1 VAEIE
6 LAPAALLTSIFA
18 SSDRRA
24 YQIAKRML
32 DVVLASL
39 VLFLAAPVLLIL
51 AALIK
56 MDSPGSVIFAQQRL
70 GGRRVRTEGGQGWV
84 LRPFTMYKFRTMQWD
99 ADPVLHREYM
109 EAYLS
114 GDARRLLGLRPGRK
128 EGDSYRP
135 INDPRVTRVG
145 AVLRTLSLD
154 ELPQLWNVLKGHMS
168 LVGPRP
174 PVPYEVRLYE
184 QHHLQR
190 LTAVP
195 GITGW
200 AQVRGRS
207 AIGFKEMLRLDLEY
221 LERRSILFDL
231 KVLMLTIPAVVTGK
245 GAD

>member
-1 VAEIE
+1 MAEVE
-6 LAPAALLTSIFA
+6 LAPAALVTRIS
-18 SSDRRA
+18 SSDRPA
-24 YQIAKRML
+24 YHVAKRIL
-32 DVVLASL
+32 DVVLVSL
-39 VLFLAAPVLLIL
+39 VLLLAAPVLLML

-56 MDSPGSVIFAQQRL
+56 MDSPGSIIFAQQRL
-70 GGRRVRTEGGQGWV
+70 GGRPVRTEGGQSWV
-84 LRPFTMYKFRTMQWD
+84 LRPFTMYKFRTMHWD
-99 ADPVLHREYM
+99 ADHVLHREYM

-114 GDARRLLGLRPGRK
+114 GDERRLLGLRPGRK

-145 AVLRTLSLD
+145 AVLRKLSLD
-154 ELPQLWNVLKGHMS
+154 ELPQLWNVLKGDMS

-190 LTAVP
+190 LAALP

-207 AIGFKEMLRLDLEY
+207 AVGFKEMLRLDLEY

-231 KVLMLTIPAVVTGK
+231 KVLMLTIPAVVSGK